1 MKKII
6 LLLILTVSLVSC
18 ETSVE
23 VDKIGGEWLRE
34 GARLGKGY
42 TIGDQKDSDFAKK
55 FMDAYENMDPATMV
69 EMTTDT
75 VKFHPADVGGIFDV
89 DMTNTDFIV
98 ARQAPIDS
106 INRNYTFLLPIKLE
120 ETSSTIIET
129 HFREDRYLKT
139 GDTESVL
146 LFERLIFNADDK
158 INRVVQWMR
167 PVE

>member
-1 MKKII
+1 
-6 LLLILTVSLVSC
+6 
-18 ETSVE
+18 
-23 VDKIGGEWLRE
+23 
-34 GARLGKGY
+34 
-42 TIGDQKDSDFAKK
+42 
-55 FMDAYENMDPATMV
+55 MDAYENMDPATMV

-75 VKFHPADVGGIFDV
+75 VKFHPADVAGIFDV

-98 ARQAPIDS
+98 DRQAPIDS

-139 GDTESVL
+139 GETESVL
-146 LFERLIFNADDK
+146 IFERLIFNADDK

>member
-1 MKKII
+1 MKK
-6 LLLILTVSLVSC
+6 LLILILIIPILSC
-18 ETSVE
+18 ETNTIE
-23 VDKIGGEWLRE
+23 IEKTAGEWYR
-34 GARLGKGY
+34 GGWKGKKF
-42 TIGDQKDSDFAKK
+42 QLSDDKYVDLAKK

-75 VKFHPADVGGIFDV
+75 VKFHPADLAGIVDV

-120 ETSSTIIET
+120 ETSTTIIET

-139 GDTESVL
+139 GETESVL